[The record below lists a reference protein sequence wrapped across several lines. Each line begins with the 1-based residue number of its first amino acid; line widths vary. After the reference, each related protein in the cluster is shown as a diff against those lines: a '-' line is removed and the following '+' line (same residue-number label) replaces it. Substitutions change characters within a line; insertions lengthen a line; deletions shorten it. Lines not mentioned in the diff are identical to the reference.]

1 MFYSSKGPG
10 INHQDVNYDV
20 VLHNCNGKLSLWSD
34 AWTREMHRGTS
45 IPHSDTKFPDLIISP
60 AHGETFHFSFLN
72 LFRLGVRLFLNSF
85 GISAAM
91 APVST
96 FETPYTPE

>member
-34 AWTREMHRGTS
+34 AWTREMHRGKS
-45 IPHSDTKFPDLIISP
+45 MPHLT
-60 AHGETFHFSFLN
+60 
-72 LFRLGVRLFLNSF
+72 VNSR
-85 GISAAM
+85 
-91 APVST
+91 T
-96 FETPYTPE
+96 